1 MPLNKKKNMKED
13 DIYTTKEASVYLKL
27 SEQHVRRLY
36 NRGKLIGYRPNGG
49 KIYFELEELNY
60 FLKRNKNLSE
70 EEMLKRSQRFKKF

>member
-1 MPLNKKKNMKED
+1 MEKYNM
-13 DIYTTKEASVYLKL
+13 YTTKEASIYLKL

-60 FLKRNKNLSE
+60 FLRRNKNLSE
-70 EEMLKRSQRFKKF
+70 EEILKRSRIFKKF

>member
-1 MPLNKKKNMKED
+1 MKVVGMNNTELAWGFLD
-13 DIYTTKEASVYLKL
+13 L

-60 FLKRNKNLSE
+60 FLRRNKNLSE
-70 EEMLKRSQRFKKF
+70 EEILKRSQIFKKF

>member
-1 MPLNKKKNMKED
+1 MKEN

-27 SEQHVRRLY
+27 SEQYVRRLY
-36 NRGKLIGYRPNGG
+36 NRGKLIEYRPNGG

-70 EEMLKRSQRFKKF
+70 EEILKRSQRFKKF

>member
-1 MPLNKKKNMKED
+1 MHMEKYNM
-13 DIYTTKEASVYLKL
+13 YTTKEASIYLKL
-27 SEQHVRRLY
+27 SEQYVRRLY

-70 EEMLKRSQRFKKF
+70 EEILKRSQRFKKF

>member
-1 MPLNKKKNMKED
+1 MEKYNM
-13 DIYTTKEASVYLKL
+13 YTTKEASIYLKL
-27 SEQHVRRLY
+27 SEQYVRRLY

-70 EEMLKRSQRFKKF
+70 EEILKRSQRFKKF

>member
-1 MPLNKKKNMKED
+1 MHMKED

-36 NRGKLIGYRPNGG
+36 NRGKFNGG

-60 FLKRNKNLSE
+60 FLRRNKNLSE
-70 EEMLKRSQRFKKF
+70 EEILKRSQIFKKF

>member
-1 MPLNKKKNMKED
+1 MEKNSM
-13 DIYTTKEASVYLKL
+13 YTTKEASVYLKL

-60 FLKRNKNLSE
+60 FLRRNKNLSE
-70 EEMLKRSQRFKKF
+70 QENLKRSLIFKKF

>member
-1 MPLNKKKNMKED
+1 MKED

-36 NRGKLIGYRPNGG
+36 NRGKLIGYRPNGC

-60 FLKRNKNLSE
+60 FLN
-70 EEMLKRSQRFKKF
+70 FK

>member
-1 MPLNKKKNMKED
+1 MKKNSM
-13 DIYTTKEASVYLKL
+13 YTTKEASVYLKL

-60 FLKRNKNLSE
+60 FLRRNKNLSE
-70 EEMLKRSQRFKKF
+70 QENLKRSLIFKKF

>member
-49 KIYFELEELNY
+49 KISSSLR
-60 FLKRNKNLSE
+60 FLFL
-70 EEMLKRSQRFKKF
+70 FKK

>member
-1 MPLNKKKNMKED
+1 MEKYNM
-13 DIYTTKEASVYLKL
+13 YTTKEASIYLKL
-27 SEQHVRRLY
+27 SEQYVRRLY

-70 EEMLKRSQRFKKF
+70 EEILKRSRIFKKF

>member
-27 SEQHVRRLY
+27 SEQYVRRLY
-36 NRGKLIGYRPNGG
+36 NKGKLIGYRPNGG

-70 EEMLKRSQRFKKF
+70 EEILKRSQRFKKF

>member
-1 MPLNKKKNMKED
+1 MEKYNM
-13 DIYTTKEASVYLKL
+13 YTTKETSIYLKL

-70 EEMLKRSQRFKKF
+70 EEILKRSQRFKKF